1 MKKFFEVVEKIFVLL
16 LKLLN
21 VLIIGCPFAAYPR
34 VWNSLQVD
42 GIPFWREI
50 LLIFLMGALIFNAV
64 FSMKRLIDMRNGKH
78 KGDEFDVQ
86 LVVDDKKNLKYV
98 KVYKNGKIFEVKD
111 VNEIPVNDNGEAN
124 AKEN

>member
-16 LKLLN
+16 LN
-21 VLIIGCPFAAYPR
+21 VLIMGCPFAAYPR

-50 LLIFLMGALIFNAV
+50 LLIFFMGALIFNAV
-64 FSMKRLIDMRNGKH
+64 FSMKRLFDMCNGSP

-86 LVVDDKKNLKYV
+86 LVVDDKRNLKYV
-98 KVYKNGKIFEVKD
+98 EVYKNGKIFEVKD
-111 VNEIPVNDNGEAN
+111 VNEIPVNDKGEED
-124 AKEN
+124 AKKN

>member
-1 MKKFFEVVEKIFVLL
+1 MRQKWYYGSTLYSRSSFVMNVFF
-16 LKLLN
+16 N
-21 VLIIGCPFAAYPR
+21 V
-34 VWNSLQVD
+34 
-42 GIPFWREI
+42 
-50 LLIFLMGALIFNAV
+50 V